1 MFFNNHTHINS
12 YSVQHDK
19 ELSKPIISLDISLPE
34 EQFHILKNINKYSQ
48 YTIGIH
54 PWNCHDEK
62 INSLFSFIK
71 EHAQSIIGIGECGL
85 DRYAKAEMYA
95 QETIF
100 IKHAELSET
109 LKKPLIIHCVKAF
122 NELLRIHKDFS
133 PKMPWIVHGF
143 NRNPEIA
150 ELLLNRNMIL
160 SIGAV
165 LLDNRQSIIDI
176 MNMIPDKQL
185 VLETDIS
192 TVSIVE
198 IYKAASKAKQM
209 TLQDITFS
217 IEQTIHSIY
226 GHI

>member
-1 MFFNNHTHINS
+1 
-12 YSVQHDK
+12 
-19 ELSKPIISLDISLPE
+19 
-34 EQFHILKNINKYSQ
+34 
-48 YTIGIH
+48 
-54 PWNCHDEK
+54 
-62 INSLFSFIK
+62 
-71 EHAQSIIGIGECGL
+71 
-85 DRYAKAEMYA
+85 
-95 QETIF
+95 
-100 IKHAELSET
+100 
-109 LKKPLIIHCVKAF
+109 
-122 NELLRIHKDFS
+122 
-133 PKMPWIVHGF
+133 
-143 NRNPEIA
+143 
-150 ELLLNRNMIL
+150 MIL
-160 SIGAV
+160 SIGDV